1 MVTTADNQ
9 LAPFG
14 TFVQASGPGV
24 FSDTP
29 GNPFFVTVP
38 GQYGSTNYTQPKL
51 SVMGTIPDGTPITFT
66 INGSPAMCY
75 NVDAPNGWQ
84 ASVPFQSSGST
95 HVDLKSSFLPT
106 AAFTAVPIQGP
117 PPLTVDFTDQ
127 SIGDPTSW
135 NWSFG
140 DNHFSTARNPRNIYY
155 ANGQYTVTL
164 TVTNNY
170 GTNTL
175 TKTNYIFLFNSN
187 GGGGGGG
194 GGGGYIGGGGGG
206 GGGGDT
212 ATKTPTPTPTVT
224 IPPVTATSIT
234 IGSGDGIALI
244 TASPGTNMT
253 SSSGAPL
260 SNLTI
265 TRVERSLVP
274 PVPAG
279 ATYSFTGIAYDVE
292 PSGATFDPYVTISFT
307 LSENEWNALANQ
319 DLSIKWYN
327 TATSQW
333 EDLQTTVNPTTRTV
347 SAKITHTTIFGLFTL
362 NPPTPVPTTVPP
374 TATPTPT
381 KAAGIIPFLPF
392 NMMTLLMLFVVVI
405 IIVAVIMVIIIIR
418 RRKQQKDEDTGDEGA
433 AEPSDEP
440 PDWLDLK

>member
-1 MVTTADNQ
+1 
-9 LAPFG
+9 
-14 TFVQASGPGV
+14 
-24 FSDTP
+24 
-29 GNPFFVTVP
+29 
-38 GQYGSTNYTQPKL
+38 
-51 SVMGTIPDGTPITFT
+51 MGTIPDGTPITFT

-244 TASPGTNMT
+244 TASP
-253 SSSGAPL
+253 
-260 SNLTI
+260 
-265 TRVERSLVP
+265 V
-274 PVPAG
+274 
-279 ATYSFTGIAYDVE
+279 
-292 PSGATFDPYVTISFT
+292 
-307 LSENEWNALANQ
+307 
-319 DLSIKWYN
+319 
-327 TATSQW
+327 
-333 EDLQTTVNPTTRTV
+333 RT
-347 SAKITHTTIFGLFTL
+347 
-362 NPPTPVPTTVPP
+362 
-374 TATPTPT
+374 
-381 KAAGIIPFLPF
+381 
-392 NMMTLLMLFVVVI
+392 
-405 IIVAVIMVIIIIR
+405 
-418 RRKQQKDEDTGDEGA
+418 
-433 AEPSDEP
+433 
-440 PDWLDLK
+440 